1 MGPGRGVSGPG
12 GIGSEGNPEEGGG
25 EGAAGWSD
33 EGVFDKPGGQELRP
47 GSCRTL
53 DKFR

>member
-1 MGPGRGVSGPG
+1 MSGPG